1 MRAANMLEDQ
11 AMEMAVH
18 GIEETVVSGGR
29 VVMYKGKPLTKKVYD
44 PAMVRFLLAHLDPE
58 TYGDK
63 RVVELRL
70 EDWDGDLSKLSDQS
84 AKRLLAQIEAKIAIE
99 EAKEN
104 ALALP
109 AGQVIDGESERVPD

>member
-1 MRAANMLEDQ
+1 
-11 AMEMAVH
+11 
-18 GIEETVVSGGR
+18 
-29 VVMYKGKPLTKKVYD
+29 
-44 PAMVRFLLAHLDPE
+44 
-58 TYGDK
+58 
-63 RVVELRL
+63 
-70 EDWDGDLSKLSDQS
+70 LSDQS